1 MRTKG
6 TGQTRTE
13 SMVGAV
19 ARQQG
24 GGGVDYR
31 GLWGRSQ
38 RSVGM
43 LQWSVVDRGKVRRSV
58 VDRGEKTEV
67 DDRPW
72 VGYGGLW

>member
-1 MRTKG
+1 
-6 TGQTRTE
+6 
-13 SMVGAV
+13 MVGAV

-24 GGGVDYR
+24 GDR
-31 GLWGRSQ
+31 LQ
-38 RSVGM
+38 RSVIGCGEV
-43 LQWSVVDRGKVRRSV
+43 SKICGYATVVGGRPWEGTESV